1 MARKAPVDRR
11 GSLGEGVP
19 TENGALA
26 ALVSD
31 LDQKVSDFAVG
42 IDQVQEALQIERE
55 RQVTALQEEKEA
67 RVRAHQEERVARLAD
82 VNKQQ
87 ASLAEIKEILAT
99 FVAGS
104 KTHGGVLGA
113 AGTGVVEVEPGPEPE
128 PGAEPEPSTRT
139 RR

>member
-55 RQVTALQEEKEA
+55 RQVTALQEL
-67 RVRAHQEERVARLAD
+67 RTCLPWAHE
-82 VNKQQ
+82 
-87 ASLAEIKEILAT
+87 
-99 FVAGS
+99 
-104 KTHGGVLGA
+104 A
-113 AGTGVVEVEPGPEPE
+113 AGVNMIDDIQD
-128 PGAEPEPSTRT
+128 
-139 RR
+139 

>member
-1 MARKAPVDRR
+1 MALRKAPADRR
-11 GSLGEGVP
+11 GSLGGSEGVP
-19 TENGALA
+19 EENGALA

-31 LDQKVSDFAVG
+31 LDQKVGGFAAG
-42 IDQVQEALQIERE
+42 IEQVQEALQIERE

-87 ASLAEIKEILAT
+87 ASLAEVKEILAT

-113 AGTGVVEVEPGPEPE
+113 AGTGCRD
-128 PGAEPEPSTRT
+128 A
-139 RR
+139 